1 MTSSFELA
9 DIHRI
14 LTVIDLDDD
23 EPFAAGEDNA
33 SGVGHD
39 AADDNASGVSH
50 DAGDDN
56 SSGADIDAG
65 AGNAANL
72 EDAENGIAGGEEG
85 GEAGEGTADGA
96 PVWWRRFIV
105 CSELRPQAVAG
116 FLVGIVLV
124 LVVYIPGLYPPLK
137 VGCAA
142 AAPPVANYIAAKK
155 DRWWLF
161 YIAVLTFVG
170 GFVAKKDT

>member
-105 CSELRPQAVAG
+105 CSGES
-116 FLVGIVLV
+116 VL
-124 LVVYIPGLYPPLK
+124 
-137 VGCAA
+137 
-142 AAPPVANYIAAKK
+142 
-155 DRWWLF
+155 
-161 YIAVLTFVG
+161 
-170 GFVAKKDT
+170 

>member
-14 LTVIDLDDD
+14 PTVIDLDDD

-33 SGVGHD
+33 SGVG
-39 AADDNASGVSH
+39 H

-85 GEAGEGTADGA
+85 GEAGEGTAGGA
-96 PVWWRRFIV
+96 PVWWRRCIV
-105 CSELRPQAVAG
+105 CSGES
-116 FLVGIVLV
+116 VL
-124 LVVYIPGLYPPLK
+124 
-137 VGCAA
+137 
-142 AAPPVANYIAAKK
+142 
-155 DRWWLF
+155 
-161 YIAVLTFVG
+161 
-170 GFVAKKDT
+170 